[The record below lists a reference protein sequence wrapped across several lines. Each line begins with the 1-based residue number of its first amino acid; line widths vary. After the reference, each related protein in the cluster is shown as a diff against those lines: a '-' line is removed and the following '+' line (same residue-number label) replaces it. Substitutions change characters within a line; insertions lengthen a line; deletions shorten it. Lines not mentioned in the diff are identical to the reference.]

1 MANRGP
7 ARLVRTLTARI
18 PHRCDHTLHPE
29 EQPVD
34 LAGVQ
39 TVVFGMGRVGRA
51 TYTRLV
57 ADGES
62 GVLGIDNDASKVE
75 RLGRA
80 GLRVMEADATD
91 QDFWERLDAVHATK
105 AVLAMPEP
113 GANLHVLEWLER
125 SSFEGRVI
133 AVARWD
139 DEAAE
144 MRRCGVDAVINAYD
158 GLGAALAEA
167 VETVGARP

>member
-1 MANRGP
+1 M
-7 ARLVRTLTARI
+7 
-18 PHRCDHTLHPE
+18 
-29 EQPVD
+29 D